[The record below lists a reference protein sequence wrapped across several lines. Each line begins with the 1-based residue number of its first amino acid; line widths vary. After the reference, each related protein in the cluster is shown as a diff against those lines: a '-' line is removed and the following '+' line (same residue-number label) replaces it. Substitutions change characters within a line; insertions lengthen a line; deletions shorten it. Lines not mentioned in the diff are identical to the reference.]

1 MEVKL
6 HRTFVK
12 NSSTDFIPSTVA
24 GERDLITG
32 LSSILLKQKAGP
44 FLFLCFLYLL
54 VLYFYFLH
62 WGALVENYWSTL
74 LGGWSR

>member
-12 NSSTDFIPSTVA
+12 NSSTDFILSTVA
-24 GERDLITG
+24 GERDLITR
-32 LSSILLKQKAGP
+32 LSPILLKQKAGL

-54 VLYFYFLH
+54 VLYLFLFF
-62 WGALVENYWSTL
+62 AL
-74 LGGWSR
+74 G